1 MLLGIPEILLS
12 SFLCRFLPLKPTWIM
27 EIMNLILRD
36 LVKMIQRFHQFKQRG
51 SRKKKPGVYAWFFLS
66 GIIEIMTV

>member
-51 SRKKKPGVYAWFFLS
+51 SRKKNQAFTPGFFLS